1 MNAKDLKAFKLEA
14 LIKRGNR
21 KKKKGGGAKEEEKSK
36 TPFYLYIFNR
46 MEFLPYDN
54 RLP

>member
-1 MNAKDLKAFKLEA
+1 MNAKNLKEFKSEA

-36 TPFYLYIFNR
+36 TRTRPEGAERNKRAIKK
-46 MEFLPYDN
+46 EP
-54 RLP
+54 

>member
-1 MNAKDLKAFKLEA
+1 MNAKNLKEFKSEA

-36 TPFYLYIFNR
+36 TPFAR
-46 MEFLPYDN
+46 ERKMAEQP
-54 RLP
+54 